1 MNELYIRDMCI
12 YFKTNATTYEEAEN
26 EFEEA
31 CDRAGIEICGGCDG
45 VLRDEN
51 GEDID

>member
-1 MNELYIRDMCI
+1 MNELYIKDVYM
-12 YFKTNATTYEEAEN
+12 YYKTNATTYEEAID
-26 EFEEA
+26 EFEEL
-31 CDRAGIEICGGCDG
+31 CNKIGLEVRGGCDG